1 MPIDFPNA
9 PNSGDTF
16 TSGNRTWQFDSV
28 KWIPASTS
36 GTAFVPDAPDAQ
48 GYARQKGLWVPAQT
62 YAQGYTNKFRNGTM
76 DVWQRGVGIG
86 CPAGTT
92 TYTADGWIV
101 TPTGAA
107 VTAAQNANG
116 LTKATRYALAVTGA
130 AGVTSELI
138 QHRLESFV
146 SAPLDGQTVTFQ
158 AKIYQ
163 NSGATI
169 TPFFSVLYPNAADN
183 WSGGYSTALSTVNLQ
198 PCPNNATVQ
207 VAYTFAMP
215 ASSAVNGLA
224 VNVGFGPHGAW
235 AFVIGECD
243 LRATPGLA
251 VGLQAN
257 PPPPELRPISE
268 EMVFCQR
275 YLRRWNANDAL
286 GAGSIGSATSGVCS
300 ISLSPP
306 MRAAVTPAGLTTSGV
321 NAITFSPGGFVT
333 SAISVS
339 GGTTPQSLQLSTTL
353 VGATIGYG
361 SLPLVTGSAWITASA
376 EL

>member
-107 VTAAQNANG
+107 VTASQNANG
-116 LTKATRYALAVTGA
+116 LTNATRYALTVTGA
-130 AGVTSELI
+130 AGVTGELI
-138 QHRLESFV
+138 QQRLESFV
-146 SAPLDGQTVTFQ
+146 SAPLDGKTVTFQ
-158 AKIYQ
+158 VKIYQ

-169 TPFFSVLYPNAADN
+169 TPQLSMLYPNAADN
-183 WSGGYSTALSTVNLQ
+183 WPGGYSTVLSAVNLQ
-198 PCPNNATVQ
+198 PCPNNAVTQ

-215 ASSAVNGLA
+215 AATAVNGLA
-224 VNVGFGPHGAW
+224 VNIGFGTHGAW
-235 AFVIGECD
+235 AFVLGEAD
-243 LRATPGLA
+243 LRATPGLP

-257 PPPPELRPISE
+257 PPPPELRPIHE
-268 EMVFCQR
+268 ELAFCQR
-275 YLRRWNANDAL
+275 YYDVQTHSMLI
-286 GAGSIGSATSGVCS
+286 GAYAAGILFGYTFPFHAQMRTVPTMILSNTTYSNSSGMTAQSQGMNVMLYATATAIGGAQW
-300 ISLSPP
+300 
-306 MRAAVTPAGLTTSGV
+306 TT
-321 NAITFSPGGFVT
+321 
-333 SAISVS
+333 
-339 GGTTPQSLQLSTTL
+339 
-353 VGATIGYG
+353 TIN
-361 SLPLVTGSAWITASA
+361 ASA